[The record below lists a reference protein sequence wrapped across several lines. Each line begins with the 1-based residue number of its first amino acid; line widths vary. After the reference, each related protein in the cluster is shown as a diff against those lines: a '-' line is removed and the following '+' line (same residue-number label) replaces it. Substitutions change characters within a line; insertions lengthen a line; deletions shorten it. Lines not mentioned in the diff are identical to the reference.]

1 MLLHA
6 PCRSCQINHCRGCFR
21 VIDCPLKCTGKMSC
35 KVQTC
40 CAEGRA
46 IAIFEALGGLDRK
59 FIEDRNN
66 TQSRIN
72 AAAKGNKKKNP
83 GSKSVGPGGT
93 GYGTGSQCS
102 NAISAPSRGK
112 RKLDDST
119 IMDALASNWDK
130 TLVAGL
136 ATLTTLLPDPYAEN
150 TCPYDV
156 LPHTSIG
163 HLISLS

>member
-6 PCRSCQINHCRGCFR
+6 PCSSCQINHCRGCFR
-21 VIDCPLKCTGKMSC
+21 VVDCPMRCAGKISC
-35 KVQTC
+35 KVQKC

-72 AAAKGNKKKNP
+72 AAVEGRKK
-83 GSKSVGPGGT
+83 SADSQSVGPGGT
-93 GYGTGSQCS
+93 GYGTGYDTG
-102 NAISAPSRGK
+102 SRVPLQSK
-112 RKLDDST
+112 RKLDDLT
-119 IMDALASNWDK
+119 VVDALASNWDK

-136 ATLTTLLPDPYAEN
+136 TTLTTLLPDPYAEN
-150 TCPYDV
+150 TLPYDI
-156 LPHTSIG
+156 LPHTCIG
-163 HLISLS
+163 HLISVS